1 MSIDTEPESMTAA
14 SLRLRDLIAGLG
26 SGVITADSLIDQLD
40 PNLSD
45 EIRALVAHRRIN
57 LEKVLASVLLA
68 FALDIADEV
77 WGRMMRRSESLG
89 ESGEAAALTDVLN
102 EAMLRMLQRGLR
114 LGDETPRQPPIMTRG
129 RRVG

>member
-1 MSIDTEPESMTAA
+1 MTAA
-14 SLRLRDLIAGLG
+14 SLRLSDLIADLG
-26 SGVITADSLIDQLD
+26 SGVIVADSVIDQLD

-57 LEKVLASVLLA
+57 LEKFLASVLLA

-77 WGRMMRRSESLG
+77 WSRVIRRSESLG

-114 LGDETPRQPPIMTRG
+114 LGDETPHEPPIVTRG

>member
-1 MSIDTEPESMTAA
+1 MTTA

-26 SGVITADSLIDQLD
+26 SGVIAADSLIDQLD

-45 EIRALVAHRRIN
+45 EIRAFVVHRRIN
-57 LEKVLASVLLA
+57 LEKFLASVLLA

-77 WGRMMRRSESLG
+77 WGRMIGRSESLG
-89 ESGEAAALTDVLN
+89 ESGEAAALSDVLN
-102 EAMLRMLQRGLR
+102 EAMHRMLQRGLR
-114 LGDETPRQPPIMTRG
+114 LGDETPHEAPIVTRG